1 MHDGEGRTRNGQAR
15 SHHAFT
21 LAPLSAMLGRPM
33 SDEQEEGEIVRNSRV
48 DTLYTNA
55 FQTAFQGEGRFF
67 NVTTLEDGA
76 RLVDCELTPRVRISI
91 LFFKEGNQVTSIRI
105 QKFRFITGRGFVR
118 ATREHVEMRHATF
131 EKVLGLIK
139 FLTDLDLA
147 SISERRI
154 TLTKDTLPAIDAKTR
169 QQLHTLLAH
178 DDGPAII
185 EQVLK
190 SEAVSSKDIVNVG
203 YRKAQLREFSR
214 LLNQSGYIEEYKK
227 AHEIPQKGA
236 EAAWQGFFERN
247 PWILGYGLNYIWCAN
262 LPDSALE
269 QIVAGADFNV
279 AGKRVDALLQTSAH
293 ISQFVLAEVKT
304 PSTRLLAASSPRSG
318 VWPPHADLLSGVA
331 QSQKTV
337 MQFKQRYFAKAQLKG
352 ASGAPLGIDVFNFAP
367 RSFLII
373 GTLAEFHSDHG
384 VNEDQY
390 SSFELFRHSLREP
403 EIITFDE
410 LYQRAEAIV
419 SHSERA

>member
-1 MHDGEGRTRNGQAR
+1 
-15 SHHAFT
+15 
-21 LAPLSAMLGRPM
+21 M
-33 SDEQEEGEIVRNSRV
+33 SDEQEEGEIVRNSRL
-48 DTLYTNA
+48 DTLYMNA
-55 FQTAFQGEGRFF
+55 FPTVSQGEGRFF
-67 NVTTLEDGA
+67 NVTTLEDGVHQ
-76 RLVDCELTPRVRISI
+76 VDFEPTPRVRITI
-91 LFFKEGNQVTSIRI
+91 LFFKEQDEIASVRI
-105 QKFRFITGRGFVR
+105 QKFKFVRGRGFLR
-118 ATREHVEMRHATF
+118 SRREQVEMKHVTF

-139 FLTDLDLA
+139 FLSDLDLA

-154 TLTKDTLPAIDAKTR
+154 TLAKDTLPAIDAKTR

-178 DDGPAII
+178 DDGAAII

-190 SEAVSSKDIVNVG
+190 SEAVSSKDIINVG
-203 YRKAQLREFSR
+203 YRKAQLREFSQ
-214 LLNQSGYIEEYKK
+214 LLNEPSYIEDYKK
-227 AHEIPQKGA
+227 ANGVQQKGL
-236 EAAWQGFFERN
+236 EAAWQKFFERN

-262 LPDSALE
+262 LPESDLE
-269 QIVAGADFNV
+269 QIVAGADFNA

-293 ISQFVLAEVKT
+293 IAQFVLAEVKT
-304 PSTRLLAASSPRSG
+304 PGARLLSGSSPRPA

-337 MQFKQRYFAKAQLKG
+337 MQFKQRYFAKAQLKD

-373 GTLAEFHSDHG
+373 GTLAEFRSDHG

-403 EIITFDE
+403 EIVTFDE
-410 LYQRAEAIV
+410 LYARAEAIV
-419 SHSERA
+419 SHAEKP